1 MRLVAVVAAAALLA
15 GADGSDRTLDL
26 AAPQPF
32 AIEGDVPV
40 LPPPAPPPVVGPPS
54 AQPGATPPLPARE
67 SVGAP
72 PGSARALPGAPPG
85 SALPA
90 APSPLPARAL
100 PGAPPG
106 SATFTVQ
113 VGAFR
118 SGEQARALAQRLAA
132 RGYDAYVMTV
142 DLGVSGG
149 QGIWH
154 RVRVGRFPDRQP
166 AADLATRLADTER
179 VPAQVLREVAPAP

>member
-54 AQPGATPPLPARE
+54 AQPGATPPLP
-67 SVGAP
+67 
-72 PGSARALPGAPPG
+72 ARALPGAPPG